1 MLSYKLFSYNPKIP
15 PITSNLVLYSCITV
29 NKEYVGLNIGLNIDL
44 NIGMN
49 IDLNICL
56 NIGLKVVTFEV
67 WTNDGEG
74 KEHLDIRTWVQMT
87 GDLP

>member
-1 MLSYKLFSYNPKIP
+1 M
-15 PITSNLVLYSCITV
+15 TV

-44 NIGMN
+44 NI
-49 IDLNICL
+49 CL

-67 WTNDGEG
+67 STNDGEG
-74 KEHLDIRTWVQMT
+74 KEHLDKRTWVQMT

>member
-1 MLSYKLFSYNPKIP
+1 MLSYKLFSYNTKIP

-44 NIGMN
+44 NI
-49 IDLNICL
+49 CL
-56 NIGLKVVTFEV
+56 NIGLKVVNFEV
-67 WTNDGEG
+67 SANDGEG

>member
-1 MLSYKLFSYNPKIP
+1 MFSGKIYTADKTFTRP
-15 PITSNLVLYSCITV
+15 PVATV
-29 NKEYVGLNIGLNIDL
+29 ATNSKSALNIGLNIEL
-44 NIGMN
+44 N

-67 WTNDGEG
+67 STNDGEG

>member
-1 MLSYKLFSYNPKIP
+1 MFSEKNYTADRNFTRP
-15 PITSNLVLYSCITV
+15 PVATV
-29 NKEYVGLNIGLNIDL
+29 ATNSKSALNIGLNIEL
-44 NIGMN
+44 N

-67 WTNDGEG
+67 STNDGEG